1 MNKKEKIIFIIY
13 YIFIKLFFNLLKLIK
28 INI

>member
-13 YIFIKLFFNLLKLIK
+13 YIFIKLFFNLLKLIHFM
-28 INI
+28 

>member
-13 YIFIKLFFNLLKLIK
+13 YIFIKLFFNLLKFFY
-28 INI
+28 NY

>member
-13 YIFIKLFFNLLKLIK
+13 YIFIKLFFNLLKLIHLM
-28 INI
+28 